1 MKINTTNVC
10 SAPDFFPHDS
20 VNSRNH
26 KEIDHFSSVLGH
38 FQGPYQI
45 QVSFSPCNASLIT

>member
-1 MKINTTNVC
+1 M
-10 SAPDFFPHDS
+10 SAVLQTFFPHDS